1 MRRSSFAIVVL
12 MCLAGS
18 AVATPPDF
26 SKWSVATLSKQGVA
40 NARVIQTSYPF
51 SFTYCLQG
59 SRELL
64 QYTEMSMETIALLSQ
79 GRTVEPVA
87 PGDKVQV
94 VERGGE
100 VCERRL

>member
-1 MRRSSFAIVVL
+1 MRRSIFAVVIL
-12 MCLAGS
+12 MGLGGT
-18 AVATPPDF
+18 AVANPPDF
-26 SKWSVATLSKQGVA
+26 SKWAAATLSKQGVA
-40 NARVIQTSYPF
+40 NARVVQTNYPF
-51 SFTYCLQG
+51 DFTYCLQG

-64 QYTEMSMETIALLSQ
+64 RYTEMSMETIALLSQ
-79 GRTVEPVA
+79 GRTVKPVA